1 MKKFVTLFL
10 ALALVLAMGA
20 VSLAYDNYTDDWKVT
35 AVREDDGSVTIAAD
49 GEAIKASTGWASV
62 AWLYVA
68 IYDEDQNY
76 TSSSFMSADEE
87 GADVQETHPFSD
99 AIAGPGNAGA
109 VAGAALTYNIKAGTE
124 GTATYNFE
132 EGKTYYICACD
143 GANWAWNTEATEF
156 TYGDASET
164 PETPDK
170 DDSQGTGDFSAIA
183 YAAAALAGCGALVI
197 RKKK

>member
-20 VSLAYDNYTDDWKVT
+20 VSLAADPYPQTTKDWKVN
-35 AVREDDGSVTIAAD
+35 VTINAEGGID
-49 GEAIKASTGWASV
+49 VTYTVSSDDLVKVDWVEM
-62 AWLYVA
+62 A
-68 IYDEDQNY
+68 IYDHEIDI
-76 TSSSFMSADEE
+76 TGKDMTDEGMPHKMAIGRANNNTYISE
-87 GADVQETHPFSD
+87 RTINKGEAGADSYP
-99 AIAGPGNAGA
+99 
-109 VAGAALTYNIKAGTE
+109 
-124 GTATYNFE
+124 FE
-132 EGKTYYICACD
+132 EGKTYYIWLMACGSDAND
-143 GANWAWNTEATEF
+143 GVKGDWIWNTVPTEF
-156 TYGDASET
+156 TYGDAAET

>member
-20 VSLAYDNYTDDWKVT
+20 VSLAADPYPQTTKDWKVN
-35 AVREDDGSVTIAAD
+35 VTINAEGGID
-49 GEAIKASTGWASV
+49 VTYTVDPSDMASV
-62 AWLYVA
+62 AWTEMA
-68 IYDEDQNY
+68 IYDHEIDITGKDMTDKVNKDMPY
-76 TSSSFMSADEE
+76 DVKLECGSDNACFSVRTIIIVAV
-87 GADVQETHPFSD
+87 GADSYP
-99 AIAGPGNAGA
+99 
-109 VAGAALTYNIKAGTE
+109 
-124 GTATYNFE
+124 FE
-132 EGKTYYICACD
+132 EGKTYYIWLMACD
-143 GANWAWNTEATEF
+143 GANWIWNTVPTEF
-156 TYGDASET
+156 TYGDAAET

>member
-20 VSLAYDNYTDDWKVT
+20 VSLAAPYPQTTKDWKVN
-35 AVREDDGSVTIAAD
+35 VTINAEGGID
-49 GEAIKASTGWASV
+49 VTYTVDPSDMASV
-62 AWLYVA
+62 AWTEMA
-68 IYDEDQNY
+68 IYDHEIDITGKDMTDKVNKDMPY
-76 TSSSFMSADEE
+76 DVKLERGNNNAYVSARTINKGAV
-87 GADVQETHPFSD
+87 GADSYP
-99 AIAGPGNAGA
+99 
-109 VAGAALTYNIKAGTE
+109 
-124 GTATYNFE
+124 FE
-132 EGKTYYICACD
+132 EGKTYYIWLMACD
-143 GANWAWNTEATEF
+143 GANWIWNTVPTEF
-156 TYGDASET
+156 TYGDAAET

>member
-20 VSLAYDNYTDDWKVT
+20 VSLAADPYPQTTKDWKVN
-35 AVREDDGSVTIAAD
+35 VTINAEGGID
-49 GEAIKASTGWASV
+49 VTYTVDPSDMASV
-62 AWLYVA
+62 AWTEMA
-68 IYDEDQNY
+68 IYDHEIDITGKDMTDKVNKDMPY
-76 TSSSFMSADEE
+76 DVKLERGNNNAYVSARTINKGAV
-87 GADVQETHPFSD
+87 GADSYP
-99 AIAGPGNAGA
+99 
-109 VAGAALTYNIKAGTE
+109 
-124 GTATYNFE
+124 FE
-132 EGKTYYICACD
+132 EGKTYYIWLMACD
-143 GANWAWNTEATEF
+143 TANWVWNTEATEF
-156 TYGDASET
+156 TYGDAAET